1 MAEKTKLKWLRKEF
15 SSSEELEY
23 YLTQLKH
30 QDKLK
35 SDIVVL
41 LERFQHLLFQDYE
54 PDSLTITYNGQWDVS
69 FASTNIEEAKQKIA
83 AVNASVPTLKIEP
96 VKEEPTKLDTAKKT
110 AKAIDLAT
118 KDSKVESKPNPKE
131 ELKNKPLTRN
141 PNKDENKVKFNA
153 KTLKKEEKKNIKSFQ
168 NKKGERIDLTDLLN
182 ANLLSVGTKLK
193 HKTQVN
199 ILGMVT
205 RDGNFKVGKEEYRSL
220 SGAATSL
227 ATSGR
232 RDGWLCW
239 LFQDT
244 DGEWKPIDLLRTR
257 WKEKFAGE
265 K

>member
-35 SDIVVL
+35 SDIIVL

-54 PDSLTITYNGQWDVS
+54 PDSLTVSYNGQWDVS
-69 FASTNIEEAKQKIA
+69 FATTNIEENKKMVATS
-83 AVNASVPTLKIEP
+83 ASLPNIKIEGIEEVIKVDATKKTP
-96 VKEEPTKLDTAKKT
+96 KTADLIVKPSKTESKSIKQEIKSKPLSSLSKEE
-110 AKAIDLAT
+110 
-118 KDSKVESKPNPKE
+118 SKSKITSKSS
-131 ELKNKPLTRN
+131 R
-141 PNKDENKVKFNA
+141 
-153 KTLKKEEKKNIKSFQ
+153 EEKKRKKST
-168 NKKGERIDLTDLLN
+168 KHSERIDLTDLLN
-182 ANLLSVGTKLK
+182 ANLLSVGTKLR
-193 HKTQVN
+193 HKSQVN
-199 ILGMVT
+199 VLGTVT

-239 LFQDT
+239 LFQDA
-244 DGEWKPIDLLRTR
+244 DGEWKPVDLLRTR
-257 WKEKFAGE
+257 WKQKFPGE
-265 K
+265 KKS